1 MTTSMHAEASMH
13 RKLVLFAVL
22 CLALAACTPTKEA
35 TYAAHGADVVSTG
48 VGLALGAAEANPLGI
63 VALPIKL
70 AMVEYAGS
78 LPPDEQPAAYATLS
92 AVTWGAV
99 ANNICIIASIAT
111 AGAFSPACPVIGV
124 VTGLTYWDATKTRR
138 EGPRL
143 YAYCAEP
150 AHGAASDCKAH
161 Q

>member
-1 MTTSMHAEASMH
+1 MLRAII
-13 RKLVLFAVL
+13 L
-22 CLALAACTPTKEA
+22 CLALAACTPTKET

-78 LPPDEQPAAYATLS
+78 LPPDEQPAAYAALS

-99 ANNICIIASIAT
+99 ANNICVIASIAT
-111 AGAFSPACPVIGV
+111 SAGIAAPACVAVGA
-124 VTGLTYWDATKTRR
+124 VTGVAYWDATKTHRI
-138 EGPRL
+138 PLL

-150 AHGAASDCKAH
+150 APGAESDCKAYE
-161 Q
+161 